1 LADKVNLAEAFARF
15 GDHWSPKIVGEI
27 NDSHVKLVKLQG
39 EFVWHHHDIEDELF
53 LVLRGRLQTRFRDRD
68 VWLDPGEFIIVP
80 QGVEHMPAAP
90 EECEVLLLEP
100 KTTLNTG
107 NVVNERT
114 VAELERL

>member
-1 LADKVNLAEAFARF
+1 
-15 GDHWSPKIVGEI
+15 
-27 NDSHVKLVKLQG
+27 
-39 EFVWHHHDIEDELF
+39 
-53 LVLRGRLQTRFRDRD
+53 
-68 VWLDPGEFIIVP
+68 
-80 QGVEHMPAAP
+80 MPAAP